1 MNKFAKELDQIWTK
15 SQFHSLIC
23 FSAVSSGIGFL
34 CLRYLG
40 YLITSDE
47 LYMSDAYTSISII
60 TLSILLG
67 LRCHSPEIQLDTK
80 IPFIKG
86 NIIIPYS
93 VSKLSAFNSLIRTL
107 ALCTWVCSI
116 SLNSFWRFS
125 KTWDCY
131 SASTLSGCTCASSCA
146 ISSTLNKWAISCL
159 LISNSQDSS
168 LFSLDSGK
176 RLREWVQ
183 LQRLWHRRCD

>member
-23 FSAVSSGIGFL
+23 FSAVTSGIGFL
-34 CLRYLG
+34 CFRYLG

-60 TLSILLG
+60 TLSILMG
-67 LRCHSPEIQLDTK
+67 LRCHCPEIQLDTK

-93 VSKLSAFNSLIRTL
+93 VSKLSAFNSLIRTW
-107 ALCTWVCSI
+107 ALCTWVSSI
-116 SLNSFWRFS
+116 SLSSFWRSS
-125 KTWDCY
+125 KTWGCY
-131 SASTLSGCTCASSCA
+131 WVSTSSGCTYVSSCA
-146 ISSTLNKWAISCL
+146 ISSILSKWVIRSL
-159 LISNSQDSS
+159 LIFNSQDSF
-168 LFSLDSGK
+168 LFSLD
-176 RLREWVQ
+176 
-183 LQRLWHRRCD
+183 